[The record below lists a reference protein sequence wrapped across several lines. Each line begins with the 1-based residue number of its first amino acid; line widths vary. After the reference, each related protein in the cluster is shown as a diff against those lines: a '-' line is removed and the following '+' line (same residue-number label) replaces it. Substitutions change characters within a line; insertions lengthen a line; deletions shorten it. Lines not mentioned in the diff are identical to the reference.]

1 MNFPLFV
8 SLKNLRKDA
17 GQFSA
22 DCILHKRKKEKKK
35 KSSLASSGR
44 GGCFIHIK
52 NAKVI
57 DVLIFSLRQ
66 CVVATSRV

>member
-8 SLKNLRKDA
+8 SLKKLRKDA
-17 GQFSA
+17 VQFSA
-22 DCILHKRKKEKKK
+22 DCILYKRKKEKKQ
-35 KSSLASSGR
+35 KSSPAPSGR

-57 DVLIFSLRQ
+57 DVLIFSLGQ
-66 CVVATSRV
+66 CVVATSGV